1 MVRLRHS
8 LRLARELSFPVVLN
22 RTHQI
27 TGVDFDQIGLP
38 DFSVLMAEKRKARLA
53 AVVSFHSP

>member
-8 LRLARELSFPVVLN
+8 LRLALELSFPVVLN

-27 TGVDFDQIGLP
+27 NSVDFDQIGPP
-38 DFSVLMAEKRKARLA
+38 DLAFEWAKAQAGLA